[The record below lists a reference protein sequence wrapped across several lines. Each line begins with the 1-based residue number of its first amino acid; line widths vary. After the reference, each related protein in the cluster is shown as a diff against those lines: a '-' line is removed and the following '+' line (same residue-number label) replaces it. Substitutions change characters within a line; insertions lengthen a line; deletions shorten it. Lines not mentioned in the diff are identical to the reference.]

1 MKIKGLD
8 YIRVFGIFLVI
19 VYHFFPNIL
28 PGGFLGVNILF
39 VLSGFLVSYHL
50 IDEIYDTHKIDY
62 KNYYFKRYIRIVP
75 GLLLMLFV
83 TSLFAVGINKDYTV
97 NYFDQ
102 FVASFSFM
110 SNYYEILTGGSYE
123 AKFIEHLFL
132 HTWSLAIEVH
142 FYLLWPLFIS
152 LVYRKTSKNRPSKK
166 KFSSYYMYICL
177 IAYLVCYLLT
187 IILTFIKSVDTAFV
201 YFFDVTRMTSFF
213 LGSLLGAFVKRFS
226 YRKIP
231 YNKPTIITSL
241 VIIGLSLILT
251 YESKATYILGFLLT
265 DILTG
270 LLILIAY
277 SNPKLDEDRIMID
290 ASKYT
295 YGIYLFHWPLFV
307 IFKSLM
313 GPRLA
318 MIFTILVG
326 GALVLFNH
334 HVFEPLFVGKRKNLA
349 TQNISPKTFNIS
361 LCAMIALS
369 FILSI
374 GLSNASGN
382 LVSLEREIL
391 IESIN
396 QDIDKIERD
405 KAEVDKIVAAKKL
418 GEENPDSTIIST
430 EQSNSGL
437 SITMLGDSVVLGPRG
452 YFEENIPNLF
462 INAEGSRPLED
473 APMIIDEINNQGN
486 LGDIVILELGTNAEK
501 DPKISLQQIVD
512 KFPNGKRLIL
522 ITCYDNRFD
531 QPHRVSRAMKEIAAK
546 YDYITLMPW
555 EEVAIKNPSYYEG
568 TDGVHFY
575 GKWDVYE
582 AYLSMLK
589 DAIDEA
595 KNKPA
600 KGE

>member
-19 VYHFFPNIL
+19 IYHFFPHVL
-28 PGGFLGVNILF
+28 SGGFLGVNILF
-39 VLSGFLVSYHL
+39 VLSGFLISYHL

-62 KNYYFKRYIRIVP
+62 KNYYFKRYVRIVP

-83 TSLFAVGINKDYTV
+83 TSLFALGINKDYTV

-102 FVASFSFM
+102 FVSSFSFM

-123 AKFIEHLFL
+123 AKFIDHLFL

-152 LVYRKTSKNRPSKK
+152 LVYKKTSKNRPSKK

-177 IAYLVCYLLT
+177 IAYSICYFLT
-187 IILTFIKSVDTAFV
+187 IILAFVESVDISFV
-201 YFFDVTRMTSFF
+201 YFFDVTRMSSFF
-213 LGSLLGAFVKRFS
+213 LGSLLAAFVKRFS

-231 YNKPTIITSL
+231 YNKPTIISSL
-241 VIIGLSLILT
+241 VIIGLSLVLS
-251 YESKATYILGFLLT
+251 YEGKATYVLGFILT

-270 LLILIAY
+270 FLILIAY
-277 SNPKLDEDRIMID
+277 SNPKLAEYETMIK
-290 ASKYT
+290 ASSYS
-295 YGIYLFHWPLFV
+295 YGVYLFHWPLFV

-326 GALVLFNH
+326 GGLVLFNH
-334 HVFEPLFVGKRKNLA
+334 HVFEPLFVGKRENLV
-349 TQNISPKTFNIS
+349 TKNISPRTFNIS
-361 LCAMIALS
+361 LSAMVFLS
-369 FILSI
+369 FVLSI

-382 LVSLEREIL
+382 LVSLERDIL
-391 IESIN
+391 VESIS

-405 KAEVDKIVAAKKL
+405 KKDLDKALVI
-418 GEENPDSTIIST
+418 ENSANGIPDSVVLTDEDYNNPSII
-430 EQSNSGL
+430 
-437 SITMLGDSVVLGPRG
+437 MLGDSVILGPRG

-462 INAEGSRPLED
+462 INAEGSRLLEE
-473 APMIIDEINNQGN
+473 APSIINDLNNQGN

-501 DPKISLQQIVD
+501 DPKISLKQIVD
-512 KFPNGKRLIL
+512 EFPEGKKLIL
-522 ITCYDNRFD
+522 ITCFDNRFD
-531 QPHRVSRAMKEIAAK
+531 QPHRVSKAMNNIAAK

-555 EEVAIKNPSYYEG
+555 EKVAIENPNYYEG

-575 GKWDVYE
+575 GKQDVYE

-589 DAIDEA
+589 DAIDQA
-595 KNKPA
+595 MTKPS